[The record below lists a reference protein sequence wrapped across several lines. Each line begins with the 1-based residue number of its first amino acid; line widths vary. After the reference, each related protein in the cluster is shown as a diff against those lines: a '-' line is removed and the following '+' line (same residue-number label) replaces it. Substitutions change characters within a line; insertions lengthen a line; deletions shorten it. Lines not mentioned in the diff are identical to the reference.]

1 MFTFDIGSAKMTLK
15 KGGGAMKEITNKP
28 VPRQYEER
36 FEEVTRGEEVLFIVV
51 GDLDLKGKY
60 ADSMLVFTKNGL
72 IAFDRSFDGGV
83 CSIAYNEMESADV
96 KRLYGNALFRVR
108 FSNGKR
114 KPLMRFSYA
123 AAEVADAGAVFVN
136 SLKEHGYSDEDAEVV
151 KSVYLKQR
159 SFCPKCG
166 RKLPSPDA
174 ECLNCSGKRKL
185 ITKFSGYVKPETKPL
200 IVCMILS
207 VLTTAFSLVPPYIT
221 KIMVDDVI
229 PQKSSKRLMAVILLL
244 LGVYVLQYVINGFRA
259 HKLRISGDRIVLNLK
274 KDIYMKRRSICR

>member
-1 MFTFDIGSAKMTLK
+1 
-15 KGGGAMKEITNKP
+15 MKEITNKP

-185 ITKFSGYVKPETKPL
+185 ITKFSGYVKPET
-200 IVCMILS
+200 
-207 VLTTAFSLVPPYIT
+207 
-221 KIMVDDVI
+221 
-229 PQKSSKRLMAVILLL
+229 
-244 LGVYVLQYVINGFRA
+244 
-259 HKLRISGDRIVLNLK
+259 
-274 KDIYMKRRSICR
+274 

>member
-1 MFTFDIGSAKMTLK
+1 
-15 KGGGAMKEITNKP
+15 MKEITNKP

-166 RKLPSPDA
+166 RKLPSPRCRVPQLLRQAQAHHKIFGLCQARNKAAD
-174 ECLNCSGKRKL
+174 
-185 ITKFSGYVKPETKPL
+185 
-200 IVCMILS
+200 S
-207 VLTTAFSLVPPYIT
+207 VHDSI
-221 KIMVDDVI
+221 
-229 PQKSSKRLMAVILLL
+229 
-244 LGVYVLQYVINGFRA
+244 RA
-259 HKLRISGDRIVLNLK
+259 HNGVLARPAVYH
-274 KDIYMKRRSICR
+274 KDNGR

>member
-1 MFTFDIGSAKMTLK
+1 
-15 KGGGAMKEITNKP
+15 MKEITNKP

-36 FEEVTRGEEVLFIVV
+36 FEELTRGEEVLFIVV

-185 ITKFSGYVKPETKPL
+185 ITKYFGLCQARNKAAD
-200 IVCMILS
+200 S
-207 VLTTAFSLVPPYIT
+207 VHDSI
-221 KIMVDDVI
+221 
-229 PQKSSKRLMAVILLL
+229 
-244 LGVYVLQYVINGFRA
+244 RA
-259 HKLRISGDRIVLNLK
+259 HNGVLARPAVYN
-274 KDIYMKRRSICR
+274 KDNG